1 MTPQDRPVSSEQ
13 DAGSQKQRGPAF
25 LAIGKLRRPHGVR
38 GEMVM
43 SVWTDFPERLLPGVT
58 VYVGETYTLLTI
70 RSVRWHRD
78 DILIAF
84 EEYTD
89 RDQVGVLR
97 NQIAYVRADD
107 RPPLPEGEFYLHQ
120 LLGLNVFRDED
131 DLYLGEV
138 EEIIETGSN
147 DVLIVRMPD
156 GKELLLPDIPSVV
169 LDINLERNEM
179 RVHLL
184 PGLLPDDR

>member
-1 MTPQDRPVSSEQ
+1 MTPQDHPVSSEH
-13 DAGSQKQRGPAF
+13 DAGSPNQRGPAF

-58 VYVGETYTLLTI
+58 LYVGEAHALLTI
-70 RSVRWHRD
+70 RSVRWHRN

-84 EEYTD
+84 EEYAD

-120 LLGLNVFRDED
+120 LLGLGVVRDED

-169 LDINLERNEM
+169 LDIDLDRGEM

>member
-1 MTPQDRPVSSEQ
+1 MTPQNDLFEGEH
-13 DAGSQKQRGPAF
+13 DAGSPSKREPAF

-43 SVWTDFPERLLPGVT
+43 SVWTDFPERLLPGVNL
-58 VYVGETYTLLTI
+58 YVGESHTVLAI

-84 EEYTD
+84 EEYAD
-89 RDQVGVLR
+89 RDQVGELR

-107 RPPLPEGEFYLHQ
+107 RPALPEGQFYLHQ
-120 LLGLNVFRDED
+120 LVGLRVIRAED
-131 DLYLGEV
+131 DSFLGWI
-138 EEIIETGSN
+138 EEIFETGSN
-147 DVLIVRMPD
+147 DVLIVRMED
-156 GKELLLPDIPSVV
+156 GGELLLPDIPSVV
-169 LDINLERNEM
+169 LAIDLEQGEM

-184 PGLLPDDR
+184 PGLLPADR

>member
-1 MTPQDRPVSSEQ
+1 MTPQDHPVSGEH
-13 DAGSQKQRGPAF
+13 DAGSRNQRGPAF
-25 LAIGKLRRPHGVR
+25 LAVGKLHRPHGVR

-43 SVWTDFPERLLPGVT
+43 SVWTDFPERLLPGVMI
-58 VYVGETYTLLTI
+58 YVGDTHALLTI
-70 RSVRWHRD
+70 RSVRWHRN

-84 EEYTD
+84 EEYAD
-89 RDQVGVLR
+89 RDEVGVLR

-107 RPPLPEGEFYLHQ
+107 RPALPEGELYLHQ
-120 LLGLNVFRDED
+120 LLGLGVIRDED
-131 DLYLGEV
+131 DLFLGEV

-147 DVLIVRMPD
+147 DVFIVRMPD

-169 LDINLERNEM
+169 LDIDLESNEM

>member
-1 MTPQDRPVSSEQ
+1 MTPQDRPVSGEK

-43 SVWTDFPERLLPGVT
+43 SVWTDFPERLLPGVML
-58 VYVGETYTLLTI
+58 YVGEAHAPLTI
-70 RSVRWHRD
+70 RSVRWHRN

-84 EEYTD
+84 EEYAD

-97 NQIAYVRADD
+97 NQVAYVRADD

-120 LLGLNVFRDED
+120 LLGLRVVRDED
-131 DLYLGEV
+131 DQFLGKV

-169 LDINLERNEM
+169 LDISLERDEM